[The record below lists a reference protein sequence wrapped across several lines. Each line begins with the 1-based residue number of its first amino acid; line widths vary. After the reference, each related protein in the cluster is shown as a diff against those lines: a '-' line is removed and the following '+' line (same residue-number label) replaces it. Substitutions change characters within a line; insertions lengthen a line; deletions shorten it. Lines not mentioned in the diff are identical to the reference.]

1 MSNLKKEY
9 KEIVS
14 AKLIEEFKYENKHQ
28 IPKIEKILISSGLGL
43 NAQNR
48 TFLQKAIE
56 EIRLISGQQPIMT
69 KAKKSIAGF
78 KIREGM
84 PLGLTV
90 TLRRG
95 KMYAFLEKFIKL
107 VLPRIRD
114 FRGLN
119 PNNFDKH
126 GNYNLGISEQLVFPE
141 IDYDSV
147 DQRRG
152 FNITIVTTAKTS
164 AEGFFLLKELGTPL
178 IFISSISATSFF
190 LICLILSISSII
202 ESMIFFKFS
211 NFSL

>member
-1 MSNLKKEY
+1 MSNLKNHYLENVVPNLVK
-9 KEIVS
+9 
-14 AKLIEEFKYENKHQ
+14 EFKYQNKHQ
-28 IPKIEKILISSGLGL
+28 IPKLEKIQVSAGLGL

-48 TFLQKAIE
+48 VYLQKATE
-56 EIRLISGQQPIMT
+56 EIRLITGQHPILT
-69 KAKKSIAGF
+69 TSKNSVAGF

-90 TLRRG
+90 TLRRE
-95 KMYAFLEKFIKL
+95 KMYAFLETFVKL

-126 GNYNLGISEQLVFPE
+126 GNYNLGITEQLVFPQ

-152 FNITIVTTAKTS
+152 LNITIVTTAQNST
-164 AEGFFLLKELGTPL
+164 EGLFLLKELGVP
-178 IFISSISATSFF
+178 FA
-190 LICLILSISSII
+190 
-202 ESMIFFKFS
+202 K
-211 NFSL
+211 

>member
-1 MSNLKKEY
+1 MSNLKNDY
-9 KEIVS
+9 LNSVIP
-14 AKLIEEFKYENKHQ
+14 KLKEEFKYNNIHQ
-28 IPKIEKILISSGLGL
+28 IPKIEKINVSAGLGL

-48 TFLQKAIE
+48 VFLQKATE
-56 EIRLISGQQPIMT
+56 EIRLITGQQPVLT
-69 KAKKSIAGF
+69 LAKKSIAGF
-78 KIREGM
+78 KVREGM

-90 TLRRG
+90 TLRRE

-164 AEGFFLLKELGTPL
+164 AEGFFLLKELGVP
-178 IFISSISATSFF
+178 FAKNEKS
-190 LICLILSISSII
+190 
-202 ESMIFFKFS
+202 
-211 NFSL
+211 

>member
-1 MSNLKKEY
+1 MSNLKKDY
-9 KEIVS
+9 LEIVIP
-14 AKLIEEFKYENKHQ
+14 KLEKEFDYQNKHQ

-48 TFLQKAIE
+48 NFLQKAIE

-84 PLGLTV
+84 PLGLYV
-90 TLRRG
+90 TLRRE
-95 KMYAFLEKFIKL
+95 KMYGFLEKFIKL

-119 PNNFDKH
+119 PNNFDKD
-126 GNYNLGISEQLVFPE
+126 GNYNIGITEQLVFPE

-152 FNITIVTTAKTS
+152 FNITIVTTAKNRK
-164 AEGFFLLKELGTPL
+164 EGFFLLKELGVP
-178 IFISSISATSFF
+178 FAKN
-190 LICLILSISSII
+190 
-202 ESMIFFKFS
+202 E
-211 NFSL
+211 NE

>member
-9 KEIVS
+9 LEVVVP
-14 AKLIEEFKYENKHQ
+14 KLVKEFKYSNIHQ
-28 IPKIEKILISSGLGL
+28 IPKIEKIQVSAGLGL
-43 NAQNR
+43 NASNR
-48 TFLQKAIE
+48 VFLQKATE
-56 EIRLISGQQPIMT
+56 EIRQITGQHPVLTMS
-69 KAKKSIAGF
+69 KNSIAGF

-90 TLRRG
+90 TLRKE

-119 PNNFDKH
+119 PKNFDKH

-147 DQRRG
+147 EQRRG
-152 FNITIVTTAKTS
+152 FNITIVTTAKNSTES
-164 AEGFFLLKELGTPL
+164 FLLLKELGVP
-178 IFISSISATSFF
+178 FA
-190 LICLILSISSII
+190 
-202 ESMIFFKFS
+202 K
-211 NFSL
+211 

>member
-9 KEIVS
+9 LETVIP
-14 AKLIEEFKYENKHQ
+14 KLLEEFQYTNKHQ
-28 IPKIEKILISSGLGL
+28 IPKIEKIQISSGLGL

-56 EIRLISGQQPIMT
+56 EIRLITGQQPVLT
-69 KAKKSIAGF
+69 KSKKSIAGF

-84 PLGLTV
+84 PLGLVV
-90 TLRRG
+90 TLRRE

-119 PNNFDKH
+119 PTNFDKE
-126 GNYNLGISEQLVFPE
+126 GNYNLGISDQLVFPE

-152 FNITIVTTAKTS
+152 FNITIVTTAKNES
-164 AEGFFLLKELGTPL
+164 EGFFLLKELGVP
-178 IFISSISATSFF
+178 FAK
-190 LICLILSISSII
+190 I
-202 ESMIFFKFS
+202 ENK
-211 NFSL
+211 